1 MMPTDTPS
9 RAGPGRRRWVTVMLI
24 GALLAAALPAL
35 AAMAGTPELAAVLL
49 VEQLAFGWA
58 WVAVLR
64 ASRPT
69 VLLLAAAA
77 LAADGAVL
85 GATRHDLGSTAG
97 VVGAGLAVVIG
108 YQLFRR
114 RRVAPAAGAAG
125 AAGPPRAR
133 VTAELAAALGG
144 GTLVAFLAGLLALR
158 AQPGAPAPGEL
169 LVAVGLVGAGGAVLV
184 TWLAGLLG
192 AGSLVAGGLAV
203 AAGTGLGA
211 GYGGL
216 AADLSAQAAAL
227 LAAAGA
233 LAAAVVGVLIARAG
247 SGLASSCAT
256 TGQPEAVVS
265 GAAVSEVLE
274 ARVAGER
281 SAASADEAR
290 ARSIEAPARAAR
302 RRPAG
307 GLTGRWAPV
316 APAAAGG
323 VRVRPFGA
331 MPIASA
337 LLVAVAPLTVAAPLV
352 YLVGRHL
359 PG

>member
-1 MMPTDTPS
+1 MTATDTPP
-9 RAGPGRRRWVTVMLI
+9 RAGPGRRRWVTVVLI

-85 GATRHDLGSTAG
+85 GATRHELGSTAG

-114 RRVAPAAGAAG
+114 RRAAPAPGAAG
-125 AAGPPRAR
+125 ALGGPARAR

-184 TWLAGLLG
+184 TWLGGLLG
-192 AGSLVAGGLAV
+192 AGPLLAGGLAI

-216 AADLSAQAAAL
+216 AADVSAPAAAV

-233 LAAAVVGVLIARAG
+233 LAAAVMGVLIARAG
-247 SGLASSCAT
+247 SGLASSCAAA
-256 TGQPEAVVS
+256 GQPEAGVSEAGVS
-265 GAAVSEVLE
+265 GAGVS
-274 ARVAGER
+274 GER
-281 SAASADEAR
+281 PAAAPDEVR
-290 ARSIEAPARAAR
+290 ERSIEAPARAAR
-302 RRPAG
+302 RGPAD
-307 GLTGRWAPV
+307 GLTGRW

-323 VRVRPFGA
+323 VRVWPFGA